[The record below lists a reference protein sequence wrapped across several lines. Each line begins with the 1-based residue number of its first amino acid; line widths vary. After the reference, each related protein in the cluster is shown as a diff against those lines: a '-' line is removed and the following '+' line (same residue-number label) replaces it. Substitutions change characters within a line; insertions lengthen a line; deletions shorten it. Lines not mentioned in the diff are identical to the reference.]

1 MQTPWE
7 SILIPLAVS
16 HLATSFC
23 LTGCLDS
30 DVVFMMGHY
39 SSWGELI
46 NVTVVR
52 SMPLSW
58 MVIGD
63 GMVEQGGV
71 WARAIIVTALFKT
84 HKEHQSV
91 ADPLE
96 YCLR

>member
-1 MQTPWE
+1 M
-7 SILIPLAVS
+7 S
-16 HLATSFC
+16 HLATSFS

-30 DVVFMMGHY
+30 DVVFVRGHY
-39 SSWGELI
+39 SSLGELI

-71 WARAIIVTALFKT
+71 WARAIIVTALFNA
-84 HKEHQSV
+84 HKEHQCV